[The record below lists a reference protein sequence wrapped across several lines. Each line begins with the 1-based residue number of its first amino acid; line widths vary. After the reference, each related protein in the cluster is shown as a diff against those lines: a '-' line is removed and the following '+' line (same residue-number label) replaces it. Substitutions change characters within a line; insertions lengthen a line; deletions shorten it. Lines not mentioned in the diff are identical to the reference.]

1 MPKEFLRSE
10 SREDD
15 LDSEIGS
22 PVDHESQS
30 GQNYGPNKPG
40 RKKNPNSQ
48 AARRDQN
55 RIAQREFRLRKQQ
68 KIRDLE
74 ARVQLLSA
82 SQDEALTDLRA
93 ILKDLMAENL
103 MLRNLLKSVAGFI
116 GEGAGGVMEQLG
128 YRAHE
133 FEALLNK
140 SETDTAWESFQR
152 RKGGYKTA
160 HSAES
165 TSSSLGPHT
174 GSSKRPSEDIVM
186 SSQPKKS
193 RGTGGSDN
201 PAERDDAYPLLI
213 PMSTTV
219 PPPPPPAATT
229 IYPPPARS
237 PQENIF
243 SDLMRNGHPSSSVFI
258 PPTPSATPVHY
269 SPPSSSGYTYLPQMS
284 MMDQGMSTMS
294 YSSSKNGI
302 VRAQSRVLQQTN
314 ATSEEPNDEEEIE
327 DSKKVEAMKLIRYH
341 LDNYARNNNYCL
353 PSSLRPTLVQK
364 TMNHESVIDR
374 IIHPELRDRIILL
387 RGQFS
392 LADCLYDY
400 KKAARVHGD
409 DVLAHSNWELSEQ
422 WLQKYSYLVGDAT
435 FDICNRWRR
444 ERGEVELK
452 LSAVG
457 AQGEPPS

>member
-22 PVDHESQS
+22 PADHESQS

-103 MLRNLLKSVAGFI
+103 TLRNLLKNVAGFI

-128 YRAHE
+128 YRAHD

-152 RKGGYKTA
+152 RKGASKTA
-160 HSAES
+160 QSTES
-165 TSSSLGPHT
+165 TSSSLGLHT
-174 GSSKRPSEDIVM
+174 GSSKRPSEDSVM
-186 SSQPKKS
+186 SSQSKKL
-193 RGTGGSDN
+193 RGMGGSDN
-201 PAERDDAYPLLI
+201 PAERDEAYPLII

-219 PPPPPPAATT
+219 PPPPPPAATL
-229 IYPPPARS
+229 YPPPARS

-243 SDLMRNGHPSSSVFI
+243 SDLMRNGHASSSVFI

-269 SPPSSSGYTYLPQMS
+269 PTPSSSSGYTYLPQMS
-284 MMDQGMSTMS
+284 MVDQGMSTMS
-294 YSSSKNGI
+294 FSSSKNGI
-302 VRAQSRVLQQTN
+302 VRAQSRVLPQTN
-314 ATSEEPNDEEEIE
+314 ATSEEPDDDEELE
-327 DSKKVEAMKLIRYH
+327 DSKRVEAMKLIRYH

-353 PSSLRPTLVQK
+353 PPSLRPTFVQK

-374 IIHPELRDRIILL
+374 IIHPELRDRVILL

-400 KKAARVHGD
+400 KKAIRIHGD

-435 FDICNRWRR
+435 LDICNRWRR

-452 LSAVG
+452 LPAVG
-457 AQGEPPS
+457 AQGESPS